1 MRLDDLHEEFLT
13 YLEVERDYSPLTAM
27 AYRSDFRAFLHF
39 LKAAGL
45 LPHLR
50 QMDRSVVRRYVVWLK
65 SHGLKAST
73 VARHINSL
81 RSFWDYLRESQYTE
95 ADPFFRISLPRR
107 PEEVP
112 PHLTAEEAEALLAA
126 AGRQI
131 CVFNAFRD
139 TAVLSLF
146 LYTGIRRS
154 EALNLRLSDL
164 DLAGGTL
171 QVVAGKGRK
180 SRVLPLLPEVCT
192 ALSDWLEL
200 RPENCGHDR
209 VFTCKWGAPL
219 SKRGLASCL
228 NRALSK
234 AGIARPGIT
243 LHSLR
248 HTFACLLLKGG
259 CDLYSLQRMLGHTRL
274 DTTATYLH
282 ATVEDLR
289 QAVGMH
295 PLSDGTNGSR

>member
-13 YLEVERDYSPLTAM
+13 YLEVERDYSSLTAV

-39 LKAAGL
+39 LKTAGL
-45 LPHLR
+45 LADLR
-50 QMDRSVVRRYVVWLK
+50 QMDRSVVRRYVAWLK
-65 SHGLKAST
+65 SRGLKASS
-73 VARHINSL
+73 VARHLNSL
-81 RSFWDYLRESQYTE
+81 RSFCNYLRESQYTE
-95 ADPFFRISLPRR
+95 ADPFFRISLPKR
-107 PEEVP
+107 PQEVP
-112 PHLTAEEAEALLAA
+112 AHLTAEEAEALLAA
-126 AGRQI
+126 AGRQR

-139 TAVLSLF
+139 TAVLSVL
-146 LYTGIRRS
+146 LYTGVRRS

-171 QVVAGKGRK
+171 QVVAGKGGK
-180 SRVLPLLPEVCT
+180 SRVLPLLPAPCE

-200 RPENCGHDR
+200 RPTDCGHDR

-228 NRALSK
+228 SRALQA
-234 AGIARPGIT
+234 AGIRRPGIT

-259 CDLYSLQRMLGHTRL
+259 CDLYSLQRMLGHSRL
-274 DTTATYLH
+274 DTTAGYLH

-289 QAVGMH
+289 EAVSAH
-295 PLSDGTNGSR
+295 PLCNGEGEAR